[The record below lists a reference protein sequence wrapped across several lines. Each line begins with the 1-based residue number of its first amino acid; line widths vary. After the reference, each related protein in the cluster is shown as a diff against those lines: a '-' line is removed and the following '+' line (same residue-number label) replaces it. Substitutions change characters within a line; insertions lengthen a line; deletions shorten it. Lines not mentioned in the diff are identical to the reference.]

1 MYNQKPFIGIK
12 GRLETDSY
20 EKEERM
26 HYVMNLVAEKV
37 TFLSQA
43 SSNKDKPEEKAKTQ
57 KNSKKAV

>member
-1 MYNQKPFIGIK
+1 MYHQKPLIGIK
-12 GRLETDSY
+12 DRLETDSY

-37 TFLSQA
+37 TFLYQA
-43 SSNKDKPEEKAKTQ
+43 TFNKDKPEEKAKTQ

>member
-37 TFLSQA
+37 TFLS
-43 SSNKDKPEEKAKTQ
+43 SDAK
-57 KNSKKAV
+57 KKTDE